1 MSGPLVQVW
10 IVVDNVFLGYYW
22 VQQGNE
28 FEEVRE
34 IIDGFT
40 HWTGKR
46 LTRQRIRW
54 NIRLD
59 APPYDRARPHTLEEL
74 PVE

>member
-40 HWTGKR
+40 HWTAKP
-46 LTRQRIRW
+46 LIRQRIRW

-59 APPYDRARPHTLEEL
+59 APPYEPTRAYALEEL